1 MKLDDCDQTRS
12 RSCFTGM
19 SINLPP
25 STEFISATR
34 KYNAQQEIEASPFVK
49 DSDYIVQRLKLLE
62 LQVPDIKLL
71 LSNLGFS
78 FNLQQIK
85 FKRFNPYTDEV
96 DYINLSEIVTGS
108 DLLKIEKLDLPIK
121 FH

>member
-1 MKLDDCDQTRS
+1 M
-12 RSCFTGM
+12 
-19 SINLPP
+19 
-25 STEFISATR
+25 
-34 KYNAQQEIEASPFVK
+34 K

-71 LSNLGFS
+71 LSKLDFS

-96 DYINLSEIVTGS
+96 DYINLSEIITGS